1 MKRKRK
7 YFIAVLC
14 VMIIVVFLSET
25 AISGNIKTITG
36 KVNENYQIVT
46 AGGKIYEVEGNEKG
60 DEVVNLVGKQVR
72 ATGTVE
78 ETEDINIIS
87 ITSYEVIGKQ
97 SVTIVGTVNDYYQIV
112 TEDGK
117 IYTVEENEKGFK
129 LIDECVGKQVK
140 ATGTVEETEDMKI
153 FTVTSYE
160 VIGE

>member
-14 VMIIVVFLSET
+14 VMIIVVFLSGT

-78 ETEDINIIS
+78 ENEDINIIS
-87 ITSYEVIGKQ
+87 ITFYEVIGKQ